1 MIKVPLEN
9 ELGREGHEYGLGSW
23 GWVCW
28 KGNSRRTLKS
38 LNSITGYNG
47 ITENSLKKKE
57 KNIKGTWRQ

>member
-1 MIKVPLEN
+1 MNLEVKVMN
-9 ELGREGHEYGLGSW
+9 TVLGSW

-47 ITENSLKKKE
+47 ITENTLKKKG
-57 KNIKGTWRQ
+57 KKY

>member
-1 MIKVPLEN
+1 MNLEVKVMN
-9 ELGREGHEYGLGSW
+9 TVLGSW

-47 ITENSLKKKE
+47 ITENTLKKKE
-57 KNIKGTWRQ
+57 KNIKGT